1 MHCLVVL
8 VFIHFCC
15 RTAESRIVCSNQT
28 TDTSSK
34 PSTPPS
40 RSETASVA
48 GYYSSSYASFVDK
61 ADRNSSLGKTN
72 SAVQKSEERSFPG
85 SWTGA
90 TDLWRSWKMREWLSK
105 QVHPAQAFDKLRVG
119 GTKKWS
125 VDLDRFKR
133 WLRYVDMHRAQN
145 GHFGDD
151 EVVKLLVK
159 YMYAHSTGEIDPL
172 EKEVRMKRLVQLIAK
187 LRPNME
193 DRADQMLYMLFRS
206 DPSDATSELLMDVW
220 LEKKVSPEQVF
231 EILHLDMPHFVET
244 LPAYPV
250 LWLRYID
257 RYNKRYMAVSH
268 PFEEPVKLLREN
280 MGLEIQSTNL
290 LQEIGRY
297 PELDP
302 VADQLKTLRRSRP
315 NDLWRSKSTS
325 NNKKRSHLWRS
336 KSTSHTSRGHPKT

>member
-1 MHCLVVL
+1 
-8 VFIHFCC
+8 
-15 RTAESRIVCSNQT
+15 
-28 TDTSSK
+28 
-34 PSTPPS
+34 
-40 RSETASVA
+40 
-48 GYYSSSYASFVDK
+48 
-61 ADRNSSLGKTN
+61 
-72 SAVQKSEERSFPG
+72 
-85 SWTGA
+85 
-90 TDLWRSWKMREWLSK
+90 MR
-105 QVHPAQAFDKLRVG
+105 
-119 GTKKWS
+119 
-125 VDLDRFKR
+125 
-133 WLRYVDMHRAQN
+133 
-145 GHFGDD
+145 
-151 EVVKLLVK
+151 
-159 YMYAHSTGEIDPL
+159 
-172 EKEVRMKRLVQLIAK
+172 RLVQLIAK
-187 LRPNME
+187 LRPDIE
-193 DRADQMLYMLFRS
+193 DRADQMIYLLFRS

-250 LWLRYID
+250 LWMRYID
-257 RYNKRYMAVSH
+257 RHNKRYMAVSH